1 MRFRLAPTAAQ
12 DALLRTH
19 CGQARFL
26 WNLCL
31 EQWRLW
37 QPGKQAPRYAE
48 LNRQLTDL
56 RAPEPWI
63 ASGSVT
69 VQQQVLRDFD
79 QAKRNVFGGT
89 HCRPTWRKKDQD
101 EGFRIVAVRPEH
113 VRRLNR
119 RWSAVFV
126 PKIGWVRFRQTRA
139 VPDSVKSYR
148 VTRDPSGRWHIAF
161 ARIPAAIDGPGT
173 GEVVGLDRGVVVS
186 VMTSEGEAFQT
197 PSLRPKETERLLRLR
212 RRLATAQRG
221 SNRRQRLKRSVAR
234 LRAHETDRRK
244 DWVEQTT
251 TSLARRYDVL
261 KVENLNVGAMTRSA
275 RGTLEAPGRNVAQKA
290 GLNRSILAQGWGL
303 FLARLEHK
311 ARGRVRRVDPKH
323 TSQRCSACG
332 HVAPESRESQA
343 AFRCVACGFACNAD
357 LNAARNIAAGHA
369 VTARGAL
376 GKSSLAVNR
385 EPQRRAPS
393 LVA

>member
-1 MRFRLAPTAAQ
+1 MRFRLDPTPAQ
-12 DALLRTH
+12 DVLLSTH

-37 QPGKQAPRYAE
+37 QPGKRAPGYAE
-48 LNRQLTDL
+48 LNRQLTEL
-56 RAPEPWI
+56 RAAEPWL

-69 VQQQVLRDFD
+69 AQQQVLRDLD
-79 QAKRNVFGGT
+79 QAKRNFFGGT
-89 HCRPTWRKKDQD
+89 HRRPTWRKKDRD
-101 EGFRIVAVRPEH
+101 EGFRTVAVLPEH

-126 PKIGWVRFRQTRA
+126 PKVGWVRFRCTRV

-148 VTRDPSGRWHIAF
+148 VTWDASGRWHIAF
-161 ARIPAAIDGPGT
+161 AHIPAAIAGPGT
-173 GEVVGLDRGVVVS
+173 GEVVGLDRGVAVS
-186 VMTSEGEAFQT
+186 VMSSEGEAFHA
-197 PSLRPKETERLLRLR
+197 PSLRPKQAERLLRLR
-212 RRLATAQRG
+212 RRLAVAQRG
-221 SNRRQRLKRSVAR
+221 SNRRGRLKRAIAR
-234 LRAHETDRRK
+234 LRARETDQRQ

-251 TSLARRYDVL
+251 TDLARRYDVV
-261 KVENLNVGAMTRSA
+261 KVEDLDVRAMTRSA
-275 RGTLEAPGRNVAQKA
+275 KGTKERPGRRVRQKA
-290 GLNRSILAQGWGL
+290 GLNRAILAQGWGL

-311 ARGRVRRVDPKH
+311 ARGRVRRVDPKQ

-332 HVAPESRESQA
+332 HVATENRESQA

-357 LNAARNIAAGHA
+357 LNAARNIAVGQT

-376 GKSSLAVNR
+376 GKSSRAVNR
-385 EPQRRAPS
+385 EPQCLAF
-393 LVA
+393 VA

>member
-1 MRFRLAPTAAQ
+1 MDPTPAQ
-12 DALLRTH
+12 DVLLSTH

-37 QPGKQAPRYAE
+37 QPGKRAPGYAE
-48 LNRQLTDL
+48 LNRQLTEL
-56 RAPEPWI
+56 RAAEPWL

-69 VQQQVLRDFD
+69 AQQQVLRDLD
-79 QAKRNVFGGT
+79 QAKRNFFGGT
-89 HCRPTWRKKDQD
+89 HRRPTWRKKDRD
-101 EGFRIVAVRPEH
+101 EGFRTVAVLPEH

-126 PKIGWVRFRQTRA
+126 PKVGWVRFRCTRV

-148 VTRDPSGRWHIAF
+148 VTWDASGRWHIAF
-161 ARIPAAIDGPGT
+161 AHIPAAIAGPGT
-173 GEVVGLDRGVVVS
+173 GEVVGLDRGVAVS
-186 VMTSEGEAFQT
+186 VMSSEGEAFHA
-197 PSLRPKETERLLRLR
+197 PSLRPKQAERLLRLR
-212 RRLATAQRG
+212 RRLAVAQRG
-221 SNRRQRLKRSVAR
+221 SNRRGRLKRAIAR
-234 LRAHETDRRK
+234 LRARETDQRK

-251 TSLARRYDVL
+251 TDLARRYDVV
-261 KVENLNVGAMTRSA
+261 KVEDLDVRAMTRSA
-275 RGTLEAPGRNVAQKA
+275 KGTKERPGRRVRQKA
-290 GLNRSILAQGWGL
+290 GLNRAILAQGWGL

-311 ARGRVRRVDPKH
+311 ARGRVRRVDPKQ

-332 HVAPESRESQA
+332 HVATENRESQA

-357 LNAARNIAAGHA
+357 LNAARNIAVGQT

-376 GKSSLAVNR
+376 GKSSRAVNR
-385 EPQRRAPS
+385 EPQCLAF
-393 LVA
+393 VA